1 MVYQPE
7 GNEQEPQGPPSEADD
22 IAGQMIKMLVGA
34 FVTRE
39 GREPTPAE
47 VEDMLGELTEE
58 RVLELMG
65 GGEATPAAADA
76 DADANANANA
86 DVDKAGG
93 VEVTEKVEADID
105 KDENEA
111 ANPFGFSAAPAVVA
125 SSAESSPVKPSSK
138 RRKV

>member
-1 MVYQPE
+1 MVE
-7 GNEQEPQGPPSEADD
+7 LNEQEPQGQPSEADD

-39 GREPTPAE
+39 GREPTPDE

-65 GGEATPAAADA
+65 GGEATPAAAAA
-76 DADANANANA
+76 DANANA
-86 DVDKAGG
+86 DVDKTGG
-93 VEVTEKVEADID
+93 VEVTEKVEADNV

-111 ANPFGFSAAPAVVA
+111 ANPFGFSAAPAAA
-125 SSAESSPVKPSSK
+125 SSSTESSPAKPSSK